1 MICYNN
7 AEFVLSYF
15 PSCEMRG
22 KLRQTVATLIIGG
35 SDVNG
40 PDNDGIRPIHWA
52 TIFGR
57 TNLIPVL
64 GDAGANIDA
73 QDPYGNSPLHIA
85 AWSGDMDM
93 VTALVAEGAQLEAVN
108 KIGETPLQ
116 WAQRNGQVSIIK
128 LLLAVYDNTSLAMGR
143 CHG

>member
-1 MICYNN
+1 MHIRRHLCR
-7 AEFVLSYF
+7 EGSIH
-15 PSCEMRG
+15 G
-22 KLRQTVATLIIGG
+22 KHGG

-40 PDNDGIRPIHWA
+40 PDDDGIKPIHWA
-52 TIFGR
+52 TVFGR

-64 GDAGANIDA
+64 GDAGANINA

-116 WAQRNGQVSIIK
+116 WALRNGQVSITK
-128 LLLAVYDNTSLAMGR
+128 LLLAVADNTSQDTGQLYWLVTR
-143 CHG
+143 ERY